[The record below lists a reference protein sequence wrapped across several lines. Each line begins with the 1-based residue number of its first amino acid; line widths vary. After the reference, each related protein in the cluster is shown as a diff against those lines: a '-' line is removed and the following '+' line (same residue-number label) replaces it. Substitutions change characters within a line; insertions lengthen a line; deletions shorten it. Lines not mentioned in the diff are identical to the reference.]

1 LIASAAELALRSEF
15 HVKKMP
21 YVQVAENRR
30 RCEFVYTLQQLFT
43 LAFIAVGS
51 YGIRFGEQQQVCP
64 FFNSVRWNLVS

>member
-1 LIASAAELALRSEF
+1 
-15 HVKKMP
+15 MP